1 MLSSAG
7 YALEH
12 FYYGQLFYQGK
23 PHGELRLL
31 ASSPGVKTEHAA
43 EAINEARLPPM
54 LNVHNGSWAL
64 LRGKTIP
71 FMLAQAQIGDRGQA
85 MRHVI
90 LMPIDVLRAL
100 GGNLRILSKIIDPK
114 MPAYDTVGHTIPVL
128 TLPQVTVPSLAAQ
141 EGAMLALM
149 TATRDRM
156 DVIEALLA
164 AIIQNV
170 QVVVVNAP
178 FEPAQ
183 RVAFIEG
190 LLTLLPPPARFGVT
204 FATHTL
210 PSTKVDAQ
218 IRFLHEGL
226 PPANALLFNWPTAEL
241 TGNKVEDEYS
251 RFIKS
256 QLRLDMSLVIQQTS
270 AMTAVAGWRLKRGD
284 SLSDSL
290 KYASYRL
297 SIDTAINN
305 NQPVAS
311 NEAAK
316 ILAEDPTLTE
326 ELRAAY
332 VRHLLAFALGLDEIE
347 HADVLAVV
355 VRGQPDLERVIMKQ
369 MSDALSTGK
378 ADRVYRTLLRWLTN
392 PLGFKGMYWVELAQR
407 AATAY
412 AETLARGGAA
422 DALTAFLRHLQRS
435 GSVIEATSIM
445 ARLIEI
451 SLPLAVQ
458 HPPLAETVFL
468 LGANTLTGSRW
479 QKFAAIKQLQ
489 VHLPAAISQ
498 LIDTLTDENALSTAP
513 GLLAQAAAALGD
525 DAQNLLIIRFTEL
538 ANLSNRR
545 DLLDNTALAALVT
558 AALSPYGTTYDSFLR
573 SLVRSLS
580 SEETLDALGMY
591 GSRYLLQ
598 ILLARQ
604 AYDDLASELLHQ
616 NRLLYPTDKMLSY
629 ATLLR
634 GLFLETPFPKDDT
647 ALALKTLN
655 DKGIKPLPLAMA
667 YFGALEQH
675 GWTQDSIAAELSS
688 LVFGNRM
695 ITDAIQLDLLMQLLN
710 YHVRRRDSNFTV
722 RVAQLLPIA
731 AARKGEEGVAPM
743 IEVYKLLDWD
753 DAVKNVAMDSLRRF
767 IRRSSDA
774 VALESIQ
781 TFKAQLGDKLGEGLE
796 AAYIIKRMMGG
807 ESLADYAYSVHTT
820 AQFLYDTGLTFA
832 DKNKLPAIPA
842 LLSDLDS
849 LNGGLNDTERN
860 LLSSAAIDMLKTL
873 GLLSGQHRSVRP
885 RENDE
890 QVQMLIDGKGS
901 ASTIFDIFRVM
912 GGYFA
917 RGRRLSA
924 RTDKVAGNHPL
935 ADRSAPVLM
944 REVNQIARLL
954 KNALRTFPP
963 NTPRIAIA
971 ADAIIGEL
979 ESLWSDIALH
989 ERRTLVRDLAI
1000 DLQRIPEL
1008 TLMMTE
1014 RVDVKGLQDSSN
1026 GLTRKIDAN
1035 RHRPENAMEFY
1046 RFIYGYFHSRIKT
1059 K

>member
-54 LNVHNGSWAL
+54 LNVHNGAWAL

-90 LMPIDVLRAL
+90 LIPVDVLRAL
-100 GGNLRILSKIIDPK
+100 GGNLRILSKLVDAK
-114 MPAYDTVGHTIPVL
+114 MPSYDTVGHTIPVL

-156 DVIEALLA
+156 DVIEALLS

-170 QVVVVNAP
+170 QVVILNAP

-218 IRFLHEGL
+218 IRFLHEGA
-226 PPANALLFNWPTAEL
+226 PPSNALVFNWPTAEL
-241 TGNKVEDEYS
+241 MGNKVEDEYS

-311 NEAAK
+311 SEAAK

-326 ELRAAY
+326 DLRAAY
-332 VRHLLAFALGLDEIE
+332 VRHLLAFALVLDEIE

-369 MSDALSTGK
+369 MSDALGTGK
-378 ADRVYRTLLRWLTN
+378 ADRVYRTLLRWLSN

-407 AATAY
+407 AAAAY
-412 AETLARGGAA
+412 AEMLAKSGAA
-422 DALTAFLRHLQRS
+422 DALTAFLRHLQRN
-435 GSVIEATSIM
+435 GAMIEATSIM

-458 HPPLAETVFL
+458 HQPLAETVFL
-468 LGANTLTGSRW
+468 LGANTLTGTRW
-479 QKFAAIKQLQ
+479 QKFASIKQL
-489 VHLPAAISQ
+489 HPYLPDAITQ
-498 LIDTLTDENALSTAP
+498 LIDTMGDENSLSASP
-513 GLLAQAAAALGD
+513 GLLAQAASALGP
-525 DAQNLLIIRFTEL
+525 DAQNLLIIRFAEL
-538 ANLSNRR
+538 ANLANRR
-545 DLLDNTALAALVT
+545 DLLDNTALGALV
-558 AALSPYGTTYDSFLR
+558 AAASSPHGATYDTFLR

-580 SEETLDALGMY
+580 SEEALDTLGMY

-604 AYDDLASELLHQ
+604 AYDELAGELLRQ
-616 NRLLYPTDKMLSY
+616 NRMLYPADKMLSY

-634 GLFLETPFPKDDT
+634 GLFLETPFPKEDAAT
-647 ALALKTLN
+647 ALKALD
-655 DKGIKPLPLAMA
+655 DKGMKPLPLAMA

-675 GWTQDSIAAELSS
+675 GWTQDSLAAELSA

-710 YHVRRRDSNFTV
+710 YHVKRRDSNFTV
-722 RVAQLLPIA
+722 RVAALLPVA
-731 AARKGEEGVAPM
+731 AARKGEDGVAPM
-743 IEVYKLLDWD
+743 IEVYKALDWD
-753 DAVKNVAMDSLRRF
+753 DAVKGVAMDSLRRF
-767 IRRSSDA
+767 VRRLSDA
-774 VALESIQ
+774 DALESVEKI
-781 TFKAQLGDKLGEGLE
+781 KAQLGDQIGEALE
-796 AAYIIKRMMGG
+796 AAYYIRRMMGG

-820 AQFLYDTGLTFA
+820 AQFLYDTGLSFA
-832 DKNKLPAIPA
+832 DKSKLPSIPA

-849 LNGGLNDTERN
+849 LNGGLNDTDRN
-860 LLSSAAIDMLKTL
+860 LLSSAVVDMLKTL
-873 GLLSGQHRSVRP
+873 ALLAAQHRSVHV
-885 RENDE
+885 RETDE
-890 QVQMLIDGKGS
+890 QVQQLTEGKGS
-901 ASTIFDIFRVM
+901 AVTIFDIFRVM

-917 RGRRLSA
+917 RGKRLSA
-924 RTDKVAGNHPL
+924 RTDKVSGNHPL

-963 NTPRIAIA
+963 TGPRPSISAEA
-971 ADAIIGEL
+971 LIGEL
-979 ESLWSDIALH
+979 ESLWGDIALH
-989 ERRTLVRDLAI
+989 ERRSLVRDLAI
-1000 DLQRIPEL
+1000 DMQRIPEL
-1008 TLMMTE
+1008 TLMITE
-1014 RVDVKGLQDSSN
+1014 RADSKGLQDSN
-1026 GLTRKIDAN
+1026 AGIARKLDAN
-1035 RHRPENAMEFY
+1035 KHRPENAMEFY
-1046 RFIYGYFHSRIKT
+1046 RFVHGYFRSRVKQ